1 MTMSFGCRS
10 FLLFLFF
17 IIEYS
22 YFTDGNTDQSTQLI
36 RDTIERK
43 NSKRRLK
50 RKGRGGGSSVDI
62 NSQDGEGH
70 LAEESSMIT
79 NLIGKT
85 ERPSSSSLSSHNN
98 DYGIINLDSP
108 NSVIS
113 SLEGK
118 IVETSD
124 LERLGDL
131 QEKEVAKIEQVP
143 ASKVSIEELNSF
155 KSTWYLKDDVELQYQ
170 VISEENTLSDLQGNI
185 YSLDGL
191 EPVNIYS
198 NTLNNIIIDGVQQ
211 APPKPSTFE
220 KELESGHGRMLVSKD
235 EAGNIETITIFL
247 NNNNEENPG
256 VEGEGIR
263 QTIQIV
269 AITPEVFVILKPEDI
284 DYDKINSHFYVGD
297 HP

>member
-70 LAEESSMIT
+70 LAEDSSMIT
-79 NLIGKT
+79 SLIGKT
-85 ERPSSSSLSSHNN
+85 EKSSLSSHNN

-118 IVETSD
+118 IVDTSD
-124 LERLGDL
+124 LERLGYL

-198 NTLNNIIIDGVQQ
+198 NTLHNIIIDGVQQ